1 MKKNLFTLVSIS
13 LIVLSGCDKIVQK
26 SSLYKTTKSQLDS
39 VTIVAQNQ
47 DAELEEICKTIDD
60 VVLGIQAIQ
69 AEKEALAVETS
80 GEVELNVAS
89 KERVAINVQAI
100 SLAIKKYEEE
110 IKKLE
115 AKVKQTSTLQN
126 IIRSLKLQ
134 LAEKDSEM
142 EALVVSV
149 SEKDAEM
156 QEILNKLKLLESE
169 NSTLS
174 QDLENATKQ
183 VDSQKNIINQKDKQL
198 NTAYY
203 VIGKQKE
210 LTSSGILVKKKI
222 SSKLDTKKFTTI
234 DIREVKEIN
243 LGTKKKITL
252 LSNHPEGSYQ
262 YKEDIDGVKILRI
275 KNIKEFWSQSKYLV
289 VVTK

>member
-80 GEVELNVAS
+80 GEVELNAAS
-89 KERVAINVQAI
+89 KERVAINMQAI
-100 SLAIKKYEEE
+100 SLAIKKYEEK

-183 VDSQKNIINQKDKQL
+183 VDSQKNIINQKDRQL

-275 KNIKEFWSQSKYLV
+275 KNIKEFWSQSKYLI